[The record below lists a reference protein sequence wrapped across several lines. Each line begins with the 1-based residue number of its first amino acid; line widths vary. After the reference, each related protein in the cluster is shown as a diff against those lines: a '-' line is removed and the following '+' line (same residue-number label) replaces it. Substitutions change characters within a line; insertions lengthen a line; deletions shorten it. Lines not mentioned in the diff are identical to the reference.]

1 MFPGFT
7 ERFTNE
13 IKNLA
18 PYFYQSHVEVTAGPE
33 RKLFTWKGCSILSS
47 ILPEEHCI
55 SFGEY
60 IESANS
66 IIHRK
71 CL

>member
-33 RKLFTWKGCSILSS
+33 RKLSTWKGCSILSS
-47 ILPEEHCI
+47 ILPEEYWI
-55 SFGEY
+55 SRDEY
-60 IESANS
+60 NESGNS
-66 IIHRK
+66 ILHRK
-71 CL
+71 CF

>member
-18 PYFYQSHVEVTAGPE
+18 PYFYQSHVEVTAEPE
-33 RKLFTWKGCSILSS
+33 RKLSSWIGCSILSS
-47 ILPEEHCI
+47 ILPEENWI
-55 SFGEY
+55 SIDEY
-60 IESANS
+60 IERGAS
-66 IIHRK
+66 IVHRK
-71 CL
+71 CF

>member
-33 RKLFTWKGCSILSS
+33 RKLST
-47 ILPEEHCI
+47 
-55 SFGEY
+55 
-60 IESANS
+60 
-66 IIHRK
+66 
-71 CL
+71 